1 MDSANRMDD
10 VARLVDYLGEAKHL
24 PHDEQIKG
32 LYARWPDVTPQ
43 EYVTALKLHH
53 KREHAA
59 QKKKPVKH
67 KLPQIL
73 SRLKNKSAYMTKA
86 TFMGVSWK
94 KVDGSWLGKA
104 SWSL

>member
-1 MDSANRMDD
+1 MDNDNRMDSVD
-10 VARLVDYLGEAKHL
+10 RLVDYLDETKHL

-32 LYARWPDVTPQ
+32 LYARWPGVTPQ

-59 QKKKPVKH
+59 QKKKPVKRR
-67 KLPQIL
+67 LPDIL
-73 SRLKNKSAYMTKA
+73 ARLKNKSAYMTKA

-94 KVDGSWLGKA
+94 KVNGAWLGKA

>member
-1 MDSANRMDD
+1 MDSATPNQN
-10 VARLVDYLGEAKHL
+10 VAHLVDYLSETKAL
-24 PHDEQIKG
+24 SHDDQIRG
-32 LYARWPDVTPQ
+32 LYARWPEITPQ
-43 EYVTALKLHH
+43 EYVTALKLYH

-59 QKKKPVKH
+59 RKPVKR

-73 SRLKNKSAYMTKA
+73 SRLKNKSGYMTKA

-94 KVDGSWLGKA
+94 KVGGNWLGKA